1 MFLKFTQI
9 RLSQLFYLPFF
20 FFVCLFD
27 LFRLSKV
34 AGAGHLSSINKD
46 GVHMD
51 SELLWRC

>member
-27 LFRLSKV
+27 LICCSMSNMSVDWRFVIAFVVLLV
-34 AGAGHLSSINKD
+34 IIN
-46 GVHMD
+46 
-51 SELLWRC
+51 LLV